1 MATGVVKWFSNEK
14 GYGFITPDDGG
25 PDHFVHY
32 SEIQGE
38 GHRSLNDGAKV
49 SYEPGEGPKGPVA
62 TQVTES
68 SGAEGPEPAAEAAP
82 AEAEPSGSTDPEA
95 TETAEP
101 APAEPEQSESAPADA

>member
-1 MATGVVKWFSNEK
+1 VFDAGRVGGALRFRAAWHGFAVPFLFSEEAIEMAEGVVKWFSNEK

-38 GHRSLNDGAKV
+38 GHRSLDDGARV

-62 TQVTES
+62 TQVQ
-68 SGAEGPEPAAEAAP
+68 
-82 AEAEPSGSTDPEA
+82 
-95 TETAEP
+95 
-101 APAEPEQSESAPADA
+101 EQAGQ

>member
-68 SGAEGPEPAAEAAP
+68 SGAEDPEAAP
-82 AEAEPSGSTDPEA
+82 AEAEPSGATDPEA

>member
-1 MATGVVKWFSNEK
+1 VRYGSALFGTGRSVPFLFSEEATQMAEGVVKWFSNEK

-38 GHRSLNDGAKV
+38 GHRSLNDGSRV

-62 TQVTES
+62 TQVQEQ
-68 SGAEGPEPAAEAAP
+68 AA
-82 AEAEPSGSTDPEA
+82 
-95 TETAEP
+95 
-101 APAEPEQSESAPADA
+101 